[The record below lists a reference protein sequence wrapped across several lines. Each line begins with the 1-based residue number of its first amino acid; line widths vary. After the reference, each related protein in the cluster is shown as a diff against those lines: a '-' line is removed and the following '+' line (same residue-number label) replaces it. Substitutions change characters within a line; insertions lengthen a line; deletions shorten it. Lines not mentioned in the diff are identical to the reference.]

1 MNKESTSK
9 EIGVLVCPFIAAFPN
24 FIFFSS
30 PQIQTIQIIRI
41 KVFTAIC
48 KLISI
53 SDIPHT
59 FRISFLISNSCI
71 LFALDKLEKIVTTTN
86 TIRETIKVPNIAPPN
101 TMIFFSDHHPEE
113 GLQGHRILRGHG
125 ERIIRIPSGNGAKRA
140 PE

>member
-1 MNKESTSK
+1 MRYRSILGNKESTSK

-101 TMIFFSDHHPEE
+101 TMIFFK
-113 GLQGHRILRGHG
+113 ILLTFHQLPLFQYSIYIHF
-125 ERIIRIPSGNGAKRA
+125 IIPAK
-140 PE
+140 